1 MFLQFRNPIP
11 EALKDP
17 RKITQL
23 FKKYDIIPYFG
34 DEQQTSHSLLSVI
47 ADLADLSPSHTACK
61 RDLKAYA
68 FGGRLDVQ
76 RYGIPGLSL
85 SDEESLVSD
94 ANLKIAFFKRLMEL
108 GLSPASILNIT
119 KNLFDLL
126 KDGGNAYLHI
136 KEIRVGSTVSLE
148 LTPWHFTQAGYLM
161 RTSPTDIDNIV
172 LTAYWDEDY
181 WKEVKP
187 LVLPVSSIGK
197 PYNWKESENYR
208 ETVLHLKIENT
219 RTHIYGKSDLLSVM
233 NALYAEYKTLELNA
247 KIAGTELTAKHL
259 LAFEETDPARIGRV
273 GKESKTSASTGIGT
287 KKTDFKTRIQA
298 LRELVTADGPD
309 EKATGLAGIQYP
321 KGGQPPTLLNF
332 NVNRDVEYAKWTAD
346 NAASVVFSVNGWA
359 KELTGQ
365 VSIKAGVG
373 ANMLYDLFLVKNV
386 STIRPMQDF
395 YANTVWADIFTNLGD
410 VVGSQFSGLT
420 VKYPDLITQ
429 MIVSFKN
436 AANPLEQGNNPI
448 QRDNNELSDV

>member
-17 RKITQL
+17 KKISDL

-34 DEQQTSHSLLSVI
+34 DEQQTSHGLLSII

-76 RYGIPGLSL
+76 RYGIAGLSL
-85 SDEESLVSD
+85 SEEESLISD
-94 ANLKIAFFKRLMEL
+94 PNLKVRFFTRLMEL
-108 GLSPASILNIT
+108 GLPPASMLSIT
-119 KNLFDLL
+119 KSLFDLL

-136 KEIRVGSTVSLE
+136 KEIKVGGTIKYE
-148 LTPWHFTQAGYLM
+148 FTPWHFTQAGYLM
-161 RTSPTDIDNIV
+161 RNHSSDIDAIV

-181 WKEVKP
+181 WHKVPP
-187 LVLPVSSIGK
+187 LVVPVSIIGE
-197 PYNWKESENYR
+197 PYNWKETDNYR

-259 LAFEETDPARIGRV
+259 LAFEETDPARIGRN
-273 GKESKTSASTGIGT
+273 GRESKAAQGGIGT

-309 EKATGLAGIQYP
+309 DKATGLAGIQYP

-332 NVNRDVEYAKWTAD
+332 NVNRDVDYARWTAD
-346 NAASVVFSVNGWA
+346 NAASSVFSVNGWA

-395 YANTVWADIFTNLGD
+395 YANTVWADVFTNINP
-410 VVGSQFSGLT
+410 VVGKEFAGLT

>member
-1 MFLQFRNPIP
+1 MFLQFKSPLP

-17 RKITQL
+17 KKINDL
-23 FKKYDIIPYFG
+23 FHKYDIIPYYG
-34 DEQQTSHSLLSVI
+34 DEQNTSHGLLSII

-76 RYGIPGLSL
+76 RYGIAGLSL
-85 SDEESLVSD
+85 SEEESLVSD
-94 ANLKIAFFKRLMEL
+94 PNIKIQFFQRLIEL
-108 GLSPASILNIT
+108 GLSPASLLNIT

-126 KDGGNAYLHI
+126 KDGGNAFLHI
-136 KEIRVGSTVSLE
+136 KEIRVGNTVKFE

-161 RTSPTDIDNIV
+161 RDSSKDDINAVV
-172 LTAYWDEDY
+172 LTAYWDEEY
-181 WKEVKP
+181 WRKVPP
-187 LVLPVSSIGK
+187 LVLPVSLIGE
-197 PYNWKESENYR
+197 PYNWKESQNIR
-208 ETVLHLKIENT
+208 ETVLHLKVENT
-219 RTHIYGKSDLLSVM
+219 RTHIYGKSELLSVM

-259 LAFEETDPARIGRV
+259 LAFEETDPARIGRN
-273 GKESKTSASTGIGT
+273 GKESKAASGIGT
-287 KKTDFKTRIQA
+287 KRTDFKTRIQA

-332 NVNRDVEYAKWTAD
+332 NVNRDVDYAKWTAE

-386 STIRPMQDF
+386 STIRPMQDY
-395 YANTVWADIFTNLGD
+395 YATTVWADIFSNLNEVIGK
-410 VVGSQFSGLT
+410 QFSGLT

-448 QRDNNELSDV
+448 QRDNNQLSEV